1 MVKEKNIPVTVE
13 EYINNHPAPVRK
25 KLKELR
31 KIILQNAKGA
41 EEKISWGM
49 PAYKLGGVLCYF
61 AAHKNHIGF
70 YPLASGI
77 KNFEKELKNFNYS
90 KGTVQFPFTSPIPAS
105 LVKKIL
111 LFRVKENKLK
121 TVVKKSAPKRAAK
134 SI

>member
-1 MVKEKNIPVTVE
+1 MLKEKSAPQTVE
-13 EYINNHPAPVRK
+13 EYIKNHPAPVRK

-31 KIILQNAKGA
+31 SLILNNAKGA

-77 KNFEKELKNFNYS
+77 KNFENELKNFTFS
-90 KGTVQFPFTSPIPAS
+90 KGTIQFPFTSPIPES
-105 LVKKIL
+105 LVKKIIR
-111 LFRVKENKLK
+111 FRVKENKAK
-121 TVVKKSAPKRAAK
+121 EAAK
-134 SI
+134 KNTPKKAVKSK